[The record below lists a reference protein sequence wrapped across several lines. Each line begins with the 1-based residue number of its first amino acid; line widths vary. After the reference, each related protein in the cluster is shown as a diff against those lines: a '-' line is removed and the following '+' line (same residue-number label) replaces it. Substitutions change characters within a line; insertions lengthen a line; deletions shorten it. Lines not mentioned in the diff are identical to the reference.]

1 MHRTD
6 RALSPLAILPL
17 GARNGPQKL
26 LLASPFLNLGE
37 LRRLFSSP
45 SARLL
50 LCRQLFDCSFVCGR
64 CVQFACSVALASLA
78 DALYVLDGLPMKTEK
93 CIR

>member
-45 SARLL
+45 SVSFLDEILTFLL
-50 LCRQLFDCSFVCGR
+50 QCSTLNV
-64 CVQFACSVALASLA
+64 VSLPC
-78 DALYVLDGLPMKTEK
+78 LT
-93 CIR
+93 

>member
-45 SARLL
+45 S
-50 LCRQLFDCSFVCGR
+50 LFDCSFVCGR